1 MREAL
6 AASLYAI
13 SSGKEVRKLFNSCEF
28 SFAGESSLMYGLMI
42 YDIGSHTQSD
52 VPFGNIAKIVETRTN
67 NRIRPIHYGVNYH
80 SSPLQFKL
88 VFGSLE
94 PLDRYEMENIAF
106 WLTGYQ
112 DYQWLSI
119 DQPDLERVQFR
130 CLITQLQPITDG
142 WIPYAFEATVVC
154 DCPYAYGFPFEYRYD
169 INGTADILFR
179 NDGSVHEY
187 IKPVLTYVPTS
198 GGTLSIVNHNDNKRE
213 FRLAGLPASITVVID
228 NDNGIIQDVTSNV
241 NLYDG
246 FNLNFFRFVHGD
258 NNLTVTGKGALTI
271 SGRLLY
277 NVAG

>member
-1 MREAL
+1 M
-6 AASLYAI
+6 
-13 SSGKEVRKLFNSCEF
+13 RKLFNSYEF

>member
-1 MREAL
+1 M
-6 AASLYAI
+6 
-13 SSGKEVRKLFNSCEF
+13 RKLFNSYEF

-106 WLTGYQ
+106 WLTGHQ

-179 NDGSVHEY
+179 NDSSVREY
-187 IKPVLTYVPTS
+187 VKPILTYVPTS
-198 GGTLSIVNHNDNKRE
+198 GGTL
-213 FRLAGLPASITVVID
+213 
-228 NDNGIIQDVTSNV
+228 
-241 NLYDG
+241 
-246 FNLNFFRFVHGD
+246 
-258 NNLTVTGKGALTI
+258 TG
-271 SGRLLY
+271 SSS
-277 NVAG
+277 